1 MITMKTSDFD
11 YHLPPQMIAQTPLE
25 PRDSS
30 RLMLMDRTT
39 GRLEHHRFYNLTDF
53 LREGDV
59 LVFNDSRV
67 IPARLFGFLDNS
79 KTEVELLLLRRR
91 EKNIWEA
98 LAKPG
103 RKIRSGS
110 QIRLDKD
117 SSARGEQ
124 IDILVLEQ
132 KDNGMRI
139 LQFYNE
145 SLISQIGHMPLPPY
159 IHTQLQDPGRYQTIF
174 ARNAGS
180 AAAPTAGLHFTIELL
195 DRLNTKKVQMVFVT
209 LHIGLDTFQ
218 PVRTENPS
226 EHKIHTEYGELSAQT
241 ADLLNKAK
249 KNGHRIIAVGT
260 SSVRILEA
268 AWEKNRFNPSL
279 GDISLFI
286 LPGHEFRAIDGMITN
301 FHLPKSTLL
310 MLVSAFAGREQILQA
325 YVTAMQSGYRFYS
338 FGDAMLIL

>member
-1 MITMKTSDFD
+1 MKTSDFD
-11 YHLPPQMIAQTPLE
+11 YHLPPQMIAQVPLE

-30 RLMLMDRTT
+30 RLMLLERTT
-39 GRLEHHRFYNLTDF
+39 GRLEHHRFYNLPDF
-53 LREGDV
+53 LRDGDV

-67 IPARLFGFLDNS
+67 IPARLFGFLQDS
-79 KTEVELLLLRRR
+79 QTKVELLLLRRR
-91 EKNIWEA
+91 EENIWEA
-98 LAKPG
+98 LVKPG
-103 RKIRSGS
+103 RKIRSGA
-110 QIRLDKD
+110 QIKLNKD
-117 SSARGEQ
+117 GSAGGDQ

-132 KDNGMRI
+132 KDNGIRT
-139 LQFYNE
+139 LQFFNE

-159 IHTQLQDPGRYQTIF
+159 IHTPLRDAERYQTVYSRIS
-174 ARNAGS
+174 GS
-180 AAAPTAGLHFTIELL
+180 AAAPTAGLHFTPGLL
-195 DRLNTKKVQMVFVT
+195 DKLQAKRVQMAFVT

-218 PVRTENPS
+218 PVRTENPR

-241 ADLLNKAK
+241 ANLLNKAR

-268 AWEKNRFNPSL
+268 AWEKNRINPLL

-286 LPGHEFRAIDGMITN
+286 LPGHEFRTIEGMITN

-325 YVTAMQSGYRFYS
+325 YREAMQSGYRFYS